1 MLNRMYM
8 YSVEEAD
15 GNPRSLFSDVA
26 EARAARLP
34 HEYVVEYC
42 FNLESS
48 EPVVYPEVLSLD
60 LDLGGEE

>member
-1 MLNRMYM
+1 MMRMYM
-8 YSVEEAD
+8 YSVEKAD

-26 EARAARLP
+26 EARAARQP

-48 EPVVYPEVLSLD
+48 EPVVYPEVIS